1 MSPAFDQERSR
12 EKNPIPLDRA
22 RSFSHSLTTRP
33 DNPMDGDGMW
43 QYSIAEPREGSASQ
57 S

>member
-22 RSFSHSLTTRP
+22 RSFSHPLTTRP